1 MNRYIKFLATAAI
14 LVVVSHMAHAQP
26 APPANPAAVPIDG
39 GLGLLLA
46 AGAGLGLKKTWDQKK
61 K

>member
-1 MNRYIKFLATAAI
+1 MNRYIKFLATVAI
-14 LVVVSHMAHAQP
+14 LVVVSHVAHAQP

-46 AGAGLGLKKTWDQKK
+46 AGAGLGLKKAWDQKK

>member
-1 MNRYIKFLATAAI
+1 MNRYFKFLATAAI

-46 AGAGLGLKKTWDQKK
+46 AGADRKSVV
-61 K
+61 